1 MDLDRWLHGSQ
12 FAMRFWRFPEQPT
25 ALVRRS
31 LTYQKERSIRS
42 APILGHM
49 VEAPDTALE
58 PIGDVHRTKVGREAT
73 EPMRADIR
81 LLGAI
86 LGDTIR
92 EQNGDEV
99 FELVERARV
108 ESFRVRRSEIDR
120 TEMSRMF
127 DGIDIHQALPV
138 IRAFTHFALLANVA
152 EDIHRERRRGVHV
165 AAGEP
170 PQDSSLAA
178 TYLKLD
184 GAELDSDTVAEAL
197 KGALVSPV
205 ITAHPTETR
214 RRTVFVTQHRITE
227 LMRLHAEG
235 HTETADGRPVE
246 SELRRQVLTLWQTAL
261 IRLSR
266 LQISDEIAVGLRLYP
281 SAFFEV
287 IPQVNAEVRQ
297 ALRQRWPE
305 ADLLS
310 GPILQPGSWIGG
322 DRDGNPNVTAD
333 VVRLASGGAAFTA
346 LSHYLAELDQ
356 LEQELSMS
364 SRLLKVTDELAAL
377 AQGCEDNARADE
389 PYRRALRVIRARLS
403 ATASE
408 ILDQQP
414 QHLLDLGLSRYA
426 TPAELRSD
434 LDVIDASLRMHGS
447 ALLADDRLA
456 LLREG
461 VHVFGFHLS
470 GLDMRQ
476 NSDVHEEVVGELLAW
491 AGVHPDYSSLPEEQR
506 VELLV
511 AELSTRRPLIG
522 DRARLSDLARSEL
535 DIIAAATHAV
545 ETYGP
550 AAVPN
555 YVISMC
561 RSVSDMLEAAI
572 LLKEG
577 GLLDASGDEPYCPV
591 GISPL
596 FETIDDLHN
605 GATIL
610 QAMLELPLYRALVAA
625 RGESQ
630 EVMLGYSDSNKD
642 GGYLAANWAVYR
654 AELALV
660 ETARKNGI
668 RLRLFHGRGGTVGRG
683 GGPSYQAILAQP
695 PGAVNGS
702 LRLTEQGEVIAAK
715 YAEPQVARRNL
726 ESLLAATLESTLLD
740 VEGLGEAAEPAYA
753 VLDEVATLAQ
763 RSYAELVH
771 DTPGFVEYFKAS
783 TPVSEIGSLNIGS
796 RPTSRKPTESI
807 SDLRAIPWVL
817 AWSQSRVMLPGWYGT
832 GTAFEQWIGAGS
844 DSEEERLATLHELY
858 QRWPFF
864 RSVLSNMAQVL
875 AKSDLGLAAHYSE
888 LVADE
893 SLRRRVFDKIV
904 DEHHRTIA
912 MYKRI
917 TGEDDLLADNPA
929 LARSV
934 FNRFPYLEPLN
945 HLQVELLRRY
955 RGGEDDEL
963 VQRGILLTMNG
974 LASALRNSG

>member
-1 MDLDRWLHGSQ
+1 M
-12 FAMRFWRFPEQPT
+12 A
-25 ALVRRS
+25 
-31 LTYQKERSIRS
+31 
-42 APILGHM
+42 
-49 VEAPDTALE
+49 EASDTALE
-58 PIGDVHRTKVGREAT
+58 PIGAVQRTRVGREAT

-81 LLGAI
+81 LLGTI
-86 LGDTIR
+86 LGDTVR

-120 TEMSRMF
+120 ADMARMF
-127 DGIDIHQALPV
+127 DGIDIHQAIPI
-138 IRAFTHFALLANVA
+138 IRAFSHFALLANVA
-152 EDIHRERRRGVHV
+152 EDIHRERRRDVHV
-165 AAGEP
+165 AAGDP

-178 TYLKLD
+178 TYAKLD
-184 GAELDSDTVAEAL
+184 LAELDSATVANAL
-197 KGALVSPV
+197 RGALVSPV

-227 LMRLHAEG
+227 LMRLRAAG
-235 HTETADGRPVE
+235 HTETDHGRNIE
-246 SELRRQVLTLWQTAL
+246 LELRRQVLTLWQTAL

-266 LQISDEIAVGLRLYP
+266 LQITDEIEVGLRYYP
-281 SAFFEV
+281 AALFAV
-287 IPQVNAEVRQ
+287 IPQVNAEVRE
-297 ALRQRWPE
+297 ALRARWPD

-310 GPILQPGSWIGG
+310 APILQPGSWIGG

-333 VVRLASGGAAFTA
+333 VVRRATGSAAFTA
-346 LSHYLAELDQ
+346 LAHYLAELTE

-364 SRLLKVTDELAAL
+364 ARLITVTPELTAL
-377 AQGCEDNARADE
+377 ADGGDESARADE
-389 PYRRALRVIRARLS
+389 PYRRALRVIRARLT
-403 ATASE
+403 ATGTE
-408 ILDQQP
+408 ILDRRP
-414 QHLLDLGLSRYA
+414 QHELDLGLPPYSA
-426 TPAELRSD
+426 PAELRAD
-434 LDVIDASLRMHGS
+434 LDVIDASLRTHG
-447 ALLADDRLA
+447 AELLADDRLA
-456 LLREG
+456 RLRES
-461 VHVFGFHLS
+461 VHTFGFHLS

-476 NSDVHEEVVGELLAW
+476 NSDVHEEVVAELLAW
-491 AGVHPDYSSLPEEQR
+491 AGVHPDYGSLAEDER
-506 VELLV
+506 VALLAGEL
-511 AELSTRRPLIG
+511 ATRRPLVG
-522 DRARLSDLARSEL
+522 DRAQLSDLARGEL
-535 DIIAAATHAV
+535 GVVAAAARAV
-545 ETYGP
+545 ELYGP

-555 YVISMC
+555 YIISMC
-561 RSVSDMLEAAI
+561 QSVSDVLEAAI
-572 LLKEG
+572 LLKEA
-577 GLLDASGDEPYCPV
+577 GLLDASGPEPYCPL

-605 GATIL
+605 GASIL
-610 QAMLELPLYRALVAA
+610 QAMLDLPIYRALVDA
-625 RGESQ
+625 RGGCQ

-654 AELALV
+654 AELTLV
-660 ETARKNGI
+660 EVARKTGI

-715 YAEPQVARRNL
+715 YAEPELARRNL
-726 ESLLAATLESTLLD
+726 ESLVAATVESTLLD
-740 VEGLGEAAEPAYA
+740 VEGLGDTAEPAYA
-753 VLDEVATLAQ
+753 VLDEVAALAH
-763 RSYAELVH
+763 RAYAELVH
-771 DTPGFVEYFKAS
+771 ETPGFVEYFKAS

-817 AWSQSRVMLPGWYGT
+817 AWSQARVMLPGWYGT
-832 GTAFEQWIGAGS
+832 GAAFEQWIAAGPQ
-844 DSEEERLATLHELY
+844 SESERVAILHDLY
-858 QRWPFF
+858 ERWPFF

-875 AKSDLGLAAHYSE
+875 SKSDLGLAAHYAE

-893 SLRRRVFDKIV
+893 SLRHRVFDKIV
-904 DEHHRTIA
+904 DEHQRTIA
-912 MYKRI
+912 MHKLI
-917 TGEDDLLADNPA
+917 TGHDDLLADNPA

-955 RGGEDDEL
+955 RSGDDDEL

>member
-1 MDLDRWLHGSQ
+1 
-12 FAMRFWRFPEQPT
+12 
-25 ALVRRS
+25 
-31 LTYQKERSIRS
+31 
-42 APILGHM
+42 M
-49 VEAPDTALE
+49 VDVSDPALE
-58 PIGDVHRTKVGREAT
+58 PIGAVQRTRVGREAT

-81 LLGAI
+81 LLGTI
-86 LGDTIR
+86 LGDTVR

-99 FELVERARV
+99 FDLVERARV
-108 ESFRVRRSEIDR
+108 ESFRVRHSEIDR
-120 TEMSRMF
+120 AEMSAMF
-127 DGIDIHQALPV
+127 DGIDIHLAIPI
-138 IRAFTHFALLANVA
+138 IRAFSHFALLANVA
-152 EDIHRERRRGVHV
+152 EDIHRERRRGIHV
-165 AAGEP
+165 EAGEP

-178 TYLKLD
+178 TYAKLD
-184 GAELDSDTVAEAL
+184 LAELDSATVADAL

-214 RRTVFVTQHRITE
+214 RRTVFVTQHRINE

-235 HTETADGRPVE
+235 HTETDDGRNIE
-246 SELRRQVLTLWQTAL
+246 LELRRQVLTLWQTAL

-266 LQISDEIAVGLRLYP
+266 LQITDEIAVGLRYYA
-281 SAFFEV
+281 SAFFQV
-287 IPQVNAEVRQ
+287 IPKVNAEVRE
-297 ALRQRWPE
+297 ALRARWPD

-333 VVRLASGGAAFTA
+333 VVRLATGSAAFTA
-346 LSHYLAELDQ
+346 LAHYLAELDH

-364 SRLLKVTDELAAL
+364 SRLLTVTAELAAL
-377 AQGCEDNARADE
+377 ADGCEDEARGDE
-389 PYRRALRVIRARLS
+389 PYRRALRVIRSRLS
-403 ATASE
+403 ATATE

-414 QHLLDLGLSRYA
+414 LHLLDLGVPAYA
-426 TPAELRSD
+426 TPAELRAD
-434 LDVIDASLRMHGS
+434 LDTIDASLRTHGS
-447 ALLADDRLA
+447 GLLADDRLA
-456 LLREG
+456 RLREA

-476 NSDVHEEVVGELLAW
+476 NSDMHEEVVSELLAW
-491 AGVHPDYSSLPEEQR
+491 AGVHPDYSTLPEDER
-506 VELLV
+506 VELLTG
-511 AELSTRRPLIG
+511 ELSTRRPLVG
-522 DRARLSDLARSEL
+522 DPAQLSELARSEL
-535 DIIAAATHAV
+535 GVVAAAARAV
-545 ETYGP
+545 EIYSP

-561 RSVSDMLEAAI
+561 QSVSDVLEAAI
-572 LLKEG
+572 LLKEV
-577 GLLDASGDEPYCPV
+577 GLLDASGPEPYCPV

-605 GATIL
+605 GASIL
-610 QAMLELPLYRALVAA
+610 HAMLELPLYRAMVAA

-642 GGYLAANWAVYR
+642 GGYLTANWAVYR

-660 ETARKNGI
+660 EVARKTGI

-715 YAEPQVARRNL
+715 YAEPQLARRNL
-726 ESLLAATLESTLLD
+726 ESLVAATLESTLLD
-740 VEGLGEAAEPAYA
+740 MEGLGDTAEPAYA
-753 VLDEVATLAQ
+753 VLDEVATLA
-763 RSYAELVH
+763 RRAYSELVH
-771 DTPGFVEYFKAS
+771 ETPGFVEYFKAS

-796 RPTSRKPTESI
+796 RPSSRRPTESI
-807 SDLRAIPWVL
+807 ADLRAIPWVL

-832 GTAFEQWIGAGS
+832 GSAFEQWIAAGPE
-844 DSEEERLATLHELY
+844 SESERVEILHDLY
-858 QRWPFF
+858 ERWPFF

-875 AKSDLGLAAHYSE
+875 AKSDLGLAASYAE
-888 LVADE
+888 LVSDE
-893 SLRRRVFDKIV
+893 SLRDRVFNKIV
-904 DEHHRTIA
+904 DEHQRTIA
-912 MYKRI
+912 MHKLI
-917 TGEDDLLADNPA
+917 TGQDDLLADNPA

-955 RGGEDDEL
+955 RSGDDDEL

-974 LASALRNSG
+974 LSSALRNSG